1 MIGVEEARK
10 ILKNLDLKCTK
21 TQKIPLEDGLGFTLA
36 KEIFCSF
43 NLPPFE
49 QSIMDGF
56 AVNESP
62 KTH

>member
-49 QSIMDGF
+49 QSIMVF
-56 AVNESP
+56 N
-62 KTH
+62 